1 MRSSCL
7 FLLVLF
13 TASILSGSVLAQQVT
28 ISGTVYDLS
37 ARRPLE
43 AVGVI
48 STSGKGT
55 ITDSMG
61 RYSITVPA
69 QDSIWFSLIGKTTMK
84 YPVDTI
90 SNTENFNVML
100 HLRAFDLPDVVVR
113 NSYYRFD
120 SIKNRRDNAKAFDF
134 RKPTLRLTNNPNFNP
149 GGLTAGFDINEII
162 NMFRFKR
169 TASLLNLQRRLLM
182 QEQDK
187 YIDSRF
193 TKPFVRKITR
203 LTSPDLDSFMVRYRP
218 DYETLLRLNDLE
230 LGYVIGKNYEQFR
243 SERFNWR
250 GGLRRRR

>member
-1 MRSSCL
+1 M
-7 FLLVLF
+7 
-13 TASILSGSVLAQQVT
+13 ASILSGSVLAQQVT

-134 RKPTLRLTNNPNFNP
+134 RKPTLRLTSNPNFNP

-169 TASLLNLQRRLLM
+169 TASLLNLQRRLLI

-218 DYETLLRLNDLE
+218 DYEPLLRLNDLE

>member
-13 TASILSGSVLAQQVT
+13 AASILSGSVLAQQVT

-169 TASLLNLQRRLLM
+169 TASLLNLQRRLLI